1 MSVPVRTID
10 PSAWVDAAPFAAH
23 LERLC
28 ADADLPWPVVATCA
42 GVSLRTAWRLVGPG
56 PRLRR
61 IPRATAQQLWA
72 LGPEDLDRLR
82 RTWVWAGPTCTRVA
96 GLVAAG
102 IPVGRVAA
110 LLGCTPAATAA
121 LLSTTRVNAAA
132 RAGLWAQVVQ
142 ASVPNCAGG
151 ALVALGLAGWVDGN
165 GALGSVCL
173 EALEGRPGPVA
184 WVGMLDAINRDAV
197 HPDAWAGIRAGLL
210 ADRAAAA
217 SGKA

>member
-82 RTWVWAGPTCTRVA
+82 RTWVWAGPTCR
-96 GLVAAG
+96 
-102 IPVGRVAA
+102 R
-110 LLGCTPAATAA
+110 
-121 LLSTTRVNAAA
+121 S
-132 RAGLWAQVVQ
+132 
-142 ASVPNCAGG
+142 
-151 ALVALGLAGWVDGN
+151 
-165 GALGSVCL
+165 
-173 EALEGRPGPVA
+173 
-184 WVGMLDAINRDAV
+184 
-197 HPDAWAGIRAGLL
+197 
-210 ADRAAAA
+210 
-217 SGKA
+217 